1 MDVNPDYVL
10 KFLAGVEYPASK
22 DDLVERAVQEGGD
35 AYVRAA
41 VKALPERRYVSAD
54 DVRRAVD
61 EVELGEAPYSA
72 DTTAQTPRPTAEG

>member
-10 KFLAGVEYPASK
+10 KFLSDIEYPARK
-22 DDLVERAVQEGGD
+22 DDLVECAVRQGGD

-41 VKALPERRYVSAD
+41 VKGLAEREYLTEE
-54 DVRRAVD
+54 DVRRAIG

-72 DTTAQTPRPTAEG
+72 DTTAETPRPTAEA

>member
-10 KFLAGVEYPASK
+10 KFLTDVEYPASREE
-22 DDLVERAVQEGGD
+22 LVECAARQGGD

-41 VKALPERRYVSAD
+41 VKALPEREYAGAD
-54 DVRRAVD
+54 DVSRAIG